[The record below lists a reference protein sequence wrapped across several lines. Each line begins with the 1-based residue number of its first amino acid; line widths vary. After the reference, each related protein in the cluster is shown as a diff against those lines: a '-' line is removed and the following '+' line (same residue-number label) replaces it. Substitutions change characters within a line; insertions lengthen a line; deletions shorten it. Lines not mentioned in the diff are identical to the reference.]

1 MNFRILLIF
10 IFLLIIVKVVVNAN
24 IANNIAFS
32 FDQVEIKGFLTT
44 GATRGDSNNPLN
56 YEIDKKVNY
65 LYDTKLGLNF
75 SSIITNHWTI
85 AAQLLA
91 KKWTGENEEDFKVK
105 ADWIFAKYR
114 PYNSLYFKVGKQKLP
129 LWLISEYLDV
139 GLLYPWI
146 RPPLEVY
153 TLGPLSNF
161 FGGSINYTY
170 DFGTYSVISEVFI
183 GQTSFNLK
191 DRNLEYSKGKTESI
205 FGSNI
210 TFFHPQVK
218 IRASVV
224 RAPRSYQDNYFQTN
238 TNTYD
243 NGDTTRPVRNSYSQ
257 TFITTK
263 TLNDFTF
270 WTLGTQLNYYD
281 SFLYSEYAH
290 LDEHAKDFFDG
301 KYDSFYF
308 TLGHR
313 IKKVTPVL
321 TYAFYKANLSNLI
334 YIVDSN
340 PPQTVISSTARISK
354 QHSLIAGL
362 IIHTTDNSDLKFEYQ
377 RSEVLKTNGTYEHG
391 LFSETPG
398 PQRPVSIFSIAF
410 DYVF

>member
-1 MNFRILLIF
+1 MKQKTFFLFAILVS
-10 IFLLIIVKVVVNAN
+10 IISFK
-24 IANNIAFS
+24 FS
-32 FDQVEIKGFLTT
+32 NLCFSYDVETKGFLTT
-44 GATRGDSNNPLN
+44 GATRGDHKNALNN
-56 YEIDKKVNY
+56 EIDKKVNY

-75 SSIITNHWTI
+75 SSTITNHWFA

-91 KKWTGENEEDFKVK
+91 KKWVGENEEDFKVK
-105 ADWIFAKYR
+105 ADWIFANYR
-114 PYNSLYFKVGKQKLP
+114 PTESLSIKVGKQKLP

-161 FGGSINYTY
+161 FGGSINYSYNLGEFVLIGET
-170 DFGTYSVISEVFI
+170 FV

-191 DRNLEYSKGKTESI
+191 DRNLEYTKGKTESI
-205 FGSNI
+205 FGANLTLS
-210 TFFHPQVK
+210 HPGLK

-224 RAPRSYQDNYFQTN
+224 RAPRSYHDNYFMNN

-257 TFITTK
+257 TYITTK

-270 WTLGTQLNYYD
+270 WTLGTNVNIND
-281 SFLYSEYAH
+281 TFIYSEYAH
-290 LDEHAKDFFDG
+290 LEESAKDFFDG
-301 KYDSFYF
+301 TYDSFYF
-308 TLGHR
+308 TLGHMF
-313 IKKVTPVL
+313 KKISPVL
-321 TYAFYKANLSNLI
+321 TYAFYRAKLSNLT
-334 YIVDSN
+334 YIVEIS
-340 PPQTVISSTARISK
+340 PTPQVVISSPAKRSK
-354 QHSLIAGL
+354 QQSMIAGL
-362 IIHTTDNSDLKFEYQ
+362 IVSTTESSDLKFEYQ
-377 RSEVLKTNGTYEHG
+377 RTEVLKTNGTYEHG

-398 PQRPVSIFSIAF
+398 PQRPVNIFSIAF